1 MNSNSRLLAT
11 DNPYSIFRLPE
22 ALACWQAVSVMGAS
36 YFGAALLAA
45 LGGVLG
51 QVSVVFSILLGLAA
65 LVVVLAGTSGAGVC
79 LTDLARARPYR
90 GVVSYFV
97 AGLLSLPMLLGAG
110 LVMLLLYLAVLV
122 GAALVLLVCKLP
134 GIGPLLLVVAIP
146 LLVLVVALAMLGNY
160 VAGSIVGPA
169 IWDGE
174 RVMHSLSITWSI
186 TRNHP
191 FAAIGK
197 IIGGLLLSGVFA
209 AMLFGLITISS
220 TIVAA
225 IGGPIIGMGMAMRLD
240 MGTLMGG
247 YGGGH
252 FLGAGIGYALVFVT
266 AMAFVL
272 LLPLMVG
279 VLTWCE
285 FSEKVDLSSI
295 RNTTDQKLS
304 EVNAK
309 VAEMKEKAQAQAPTH
324 SQAPSGTPTHTHS
337 DTQTHTPATQ
347 AVVATASTAAIA
359 PEFVADDL
367 PASTG
372 AHTKAH
378 CPRCSEVVHKNDRFC
393 EHCGQPLSM
402 AP

>member
-1 MNSNSRLLAT
+1 MTTNDRLLAT

-22 ALACWQAVSVMGAS
+22 ALTCWQAVSVMGAS

-45 LGGVLG
+45 LGGMLG
-51 QVSVVFSILLGLAA
+51 QVSVIFSVLLGLAA
-65 LVVVLAGTSGAGVC
+65 FVVVLAGTSGAGVC

-90 GVVSYFV
+90 GVPSYFV
-97 AGLLSLPMLLGAG
+97 AGLFSLPKLLGAG
-110 LVMLLLYLAVLV
+110 LLMLLLYGAVLL

-146 LLVLVVALAMLGNY
+146 VLVLAVALALLGNY

-174 RVMHSLSITWSI
+174 RVMHALSITWSI

-197 IIGGLLLSGVFA
+197 IIGGLLLSGIFA
-209 AMLFGLITISS
+209 AMLFGLVAIASA
-220 TIVAA
+220 IVAA
-225 IGGPIIGMGMAMRLD
+225 IGGPIIGMGMGVRFD
-240 MGTLMGG
+240 MGALMGG

-266 AMAFVL
+266 AMAFVF

-285 FSEKVDLSSI
+285 FSEKVDLGRI
-295 RNTTDQKLS
+295 RSTTDKTLS

-309 VAEMKEKAQAQAPTH
+309 VAEMKEKAQSPAQAH
-324 SQAPSGTPTHTHS
+324 STQPMATAPSAA
-337 DTQTHTPATQ
+337 PAVI
-347 AVVATASTAAIA
+347 AATAAEMPSAAA
-359 PEFVADDL
+359 
-367 PASTG
+367 
-372 AHTKAH
+372 AHATAH
-378 CPRCSEVVHKNDRFC
+378 CPRCSQAVQKDDRFC
-393 EHCGQPLSM
+393 EHCGQQL
-402 AP
+402 

>member
-1 MNSNSRLLAT
+1 MNNVNHRLGAT

-22 ALACWQAVSVMGAS
+22 ALTCWQAVAVMGAS

-45 LGGVLG
+45 LGGMLS
-51 QVSVVFSILLGLAA
+51 QVSVIFSVLLGLAA
-65 LVVVLAGTSGAGVC
+65 LLVVLAGTSGAGVC

-90 GVVSYFV
+90 GVFSYFV
-97 AGLLSLPMLLGAG
+97 AGLLSLPKLLGAG
-110 LVMLLLYLAVLV
+110 LLMLLLYGAVLL

-146 LLVLVVALAMLGNY
+146 VLVLVVALALLGNY

-197 IIGGLLLSGVFA
+197 IIGGLLLSGIFA
-209 AMLFGLITISS
+209 AMLFGLIVLSS
-220 TIVAA
+220 AIVAA
-225 IGGPIIGMGMAMRLD
+225 IGGPIIGMGMGMRFD
-240 MGTLMGG
+240 MSSLMGG
-247 YGGGH
+247 EGGGH

-266 AMAFVL
+266 AMAFVF

-285 FSEKVDLSSI
+285 FSEKVDLGRI
-295 RNTTDQKLS
+295 RSTTDQKLD

-309 VAEMKEKAQAQAPTH
+309 MAEMKDKAQAQVQAQVQAHTAAPAAAPPGAGASAAGAATG
-324 SQAPSGTPTHTHS
+324 SAAAGAPSPTT
-337 DTQTHTPATQ
+337 TPA
-347 AVVATASTAAIA
+347 APVA
-359 PEFVADDL
+359 
-367 PASTG
+367 PAT
-372 AHTKAH
+372 AH
-378 CPRCSEVVHKNDRFC
+378 CPRCAEAVHHDDRFC
-393 EHCGQPLSM
+393 EHCGQQL
-402 AP
+402 